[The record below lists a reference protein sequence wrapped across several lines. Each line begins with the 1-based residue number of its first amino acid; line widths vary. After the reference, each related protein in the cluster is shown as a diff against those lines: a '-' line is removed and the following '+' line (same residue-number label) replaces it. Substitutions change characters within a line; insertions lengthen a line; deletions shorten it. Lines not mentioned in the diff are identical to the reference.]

1 MTRRGIITIIVA
13 VLLLG
18 GAAIYFLADP
28 ARSGLFPKCPFL
40 MATGYKCPGCGSQR
54 VLHSLLHGDVAAA
67 WHYNALM
74 VATLPVVV
82 AYVVAE
88 LGRKCW
94 PRLYNALNSV
104 PAIVTVLVVIVAWWV
119 LRNVMGW

>member
-1 MTRRGIITIIVA
+1 MRVATRAAQPAARRC
-13 VLLLG
+13 G
-18 GAAIYFLADP
+18 GRLA
-28 ARSGLFPKCPFL
+28 LQCPD
-40 MATGYKCPGCGSQR
+40 GG
-54 VLHSLLHGDVAAA
+54 
-67 WHYNALM
+67 
-74 VATLPVVV
+74 TLPVVV